1 MSLRPKRIA
10 FESTMASLHSQVTQ
24 LFSPT
29 PGDAAFMDPFQAVY
43 DLCTAYPKPFDDALF
58 ESLAAFI
65 TEYAKEK
72 RESIVGSL
80 DTVSAYSREWTHF
93 THASRYL
100 DSVCEYLNRITAK
113 KRSTMPTQ
121 SRRRLNANGSVKYE
135 RMRVHALAFLIWKET
150 VLTEIKSH
158 AGNRLLNQ
166 IFDFVKRDRDGTPLV
181 DNGVIINTVESFV
194 QVCEFVP
201 QPLQFYIQE
210 FEHPYIQST
219 REYYIAESNTLIST
233 MSVSEYMK
241 CISKRISDEEERSCR
256 FCHETSRDKVAKECV
271 SQCVTAHKERLYD
284 AFAAMLR
291 EENLGDC
298 TLVYQLMLKI
308 PDGILPMLQLFQK
321 HMFELG
327 KDIVARLRPAA
338 QKDPRDFIHALID
351 LHGKWSGICEKTF
364 SNNSAFGAAL
374 DKGFRQIVNESYEK
388 AAQNFPELLSRFAD
402 SLLKKTLKSQW
413 TEAELE
419 DKIGKALILFNYLQ
433 EKDVFQKFYSRMLGR
448 RLLGN
453 LSASD
458 DLEMTM
464 ISGLKNVCGVEYTS
478 KLQRMFTDI
487 TLSHDLN
494 KRFSTSM
501 ERQNVNLGVD
511 FSILVLT
518 AGSWP
523 SMPGA
528 IDYDV
533 PEELLKSVTR
543 FGDFYGNNHN
553 GRKLSW
559 MYHLCKADVKLTY
572 LDKKYELNLSLH
584 QLSVLLPFNQD
595 AKLTLGSLVD
605 RVKIKLA
612 DVRKIIKPLLDLEV
626 LVASNTQLDDT
637 TEISVNMKFSN
648 KRTKL
653 KVSTA
658 AQNEATS
665 TQESEVTRAAVD
677 EDRKLYLQATI
688 VRILKSRRVMGHNQL
703 IQEVIQLST
712 SRFIPSIAL
721 IKKSVEQLIDK
732 GYMERSKER
741 TDQYVYVA

>member
-10 FESTMASLHSQVTQ
+10 FESTMPSLHSQITQ
-24 LFSPT
+24 LFSPMQ
-29 PGDAAFMDPFQAVY
+29 GDAAFMDPFQAVY

-58 ESLAAFI
+58 ESLSLFI
-65 TEYAKEK
+65 AEYAREK
-72 RESIVGSL
+72 RESIAGSL

-121 SRRRLNANGSVKYE
+121 SRRRLNANGS
-135 RMRVHALAFLIWKET
+135 LAFLIWKET
-150 VLTEIKSH
+150 VLMEIKSN

-194 QVCEFVP
+194 QICEFVP

-210 FEHPYIQST
+210 FEQPYIQST

-233 MSVSEYMK
+233 MTISEYMK

-256 FCHETSRDKVAKECV
+256 FCNETSREKVIKECV

-291 EENLGDC
+291 DENLGDC

-308 PDGILPMLQLFQK
+308 PGGILPMLQLFQK
-321 HMFELG
+321 HMFDLG
-327 KDIVARLRPAA
+327 KDIVARLRPPA
-338 QKDPRDFIHALID
+338 QKDPRDFIHGLID
-351 LHGKWSGICEKTF
+351 LHGKWSAICEKTF
-364 SNNSAFGAAL
+364 SNNTAFGAAL

-419 DKIGKALILFNYLQ
+419 DKIGKAVELHY
-433 EKDVFQKFYSRMLGR
+433 VFQKFYSRMLGR

-458 DLEMTM
+458 DLEMAM

-487 TLSHDLN
+487 TLSQDLN

-501 ERQNVNLGVD
+501 QRQNVNLGVD

-595 AKLTLGSLVD
+595 TMLTLGSIVD

-612 DVRKIIKPLLDLEV
+612 DVRKIIKPLIDLEV
-626 LVASNTQLDDT
+626 LVATNTQLDDS

-653 KVSTA
+653 KVSAA
-658 AQNEATS
+658 AQNESTS

-741 TDQYVYVA
+741 PDQYVYVA